1 MTHHAK
7 TAGASAFVTFPV
19 TGALL
24 AALDNEAAARG
35 ETRSHR
41 ARQILATALR
51 DAGRLALD
59 APVSLLDERRQEGA
73 AR

>member
-1 MTHHAK
+1 MNHAK
-7 TAGASAFVTFPV
+7 PARAVAYVSFEV

-24 AALDNEAAARG
+24 SALDNDAAARG

-51 DAGRLALD
+51 DAGRLAHD
-59 APVSLLDERRQEGA
+59 APVSLLDERRQEVA
-73 AR
+73 VR